1 MSQTKA
7 QLIGVSDDTTTN
19 SSFYPVL
26 VNSDGVG
33 PKTSTTKLDFNPST
47 GNLSSTT
54 FTGAVVG
61 DVTGNISGSSGSC
74 TGNAATA
81 TLATNATNATNATTA
96 TNAATATNATNVTVA
111 AESTDTTCF
120 PLFATSATGNQAP
133 KSSTNLTFDASAG
146 RLSATFLNSLS
157 DEKLKKDIST
167 IDNAVDKVM
176 QLRGVDYTWK
186 QSEEKSKGV
195 IAQELQKVLPEL
207 VSESDDRLSVN
218 YNGIIGVL
226 IEAIKEQQK
235 QIDELKGN

>member
-81 TLATNATNATNATTA
+81 TLATNATNATNA
-96 TNAATATNATNVTVA
+96 ATATNATNVTVA

-120 PLFATSATGNQAP
+120 PLFATSATGDQAP

-157 DEKLKKDIST
+157 DQKLKKDIST

>member
-96 TNAATATNATNVTVA
+96 TNATNVTVA

-120 PLFATSATGNQAP
+120 PLFATSATGDQAP

-157 DEKLKKDIST
+157 DENLKKDIST

>member
-96 TNAATATNATNVTVA
+96 TNATNVTVA

-120 PLFATSATGNQAP
+120 PLFATSATGNQEP

-157 DEKLKKDIST
+157 DENLKKDIST

>member
-61 DVTGNISGSSGSC
+61 DVTGNVSGSSGSC
-74 TGNAATA
+74 TGNATTA
-81 TLATNATNATNATTA
+81 TLATNATNATNAT
-96 TNAATATNATNVTVA
+96 TATNATNVTVA

-157 DEKLKKDIST
+157 DENLKKDIST